1 MCGSFFLLQVPTK
14 EQVDALS
21 KELLS
26 RSKVPGT
33 LLSVLAICVIVWS
46 TNP

>member
-1 MCGSFFLLQVPTK
+1 MFQVPTK

-26 RSKVPGT
+26 RSKVSGT
-33 LLSVLAICVIVWS
+33 LPSLVATCVFVCSV
-46 TNP
+46 NPLTF

>member
-1 MCGSFFLLQVPTK
+1 MFQVPTK

-26 RSKVPGT
+26 RSKVPST
-33 LLSVLAICVIVWS
+33 LPSLVATCVIVCS
-46 TNP
+46 VNPLTF